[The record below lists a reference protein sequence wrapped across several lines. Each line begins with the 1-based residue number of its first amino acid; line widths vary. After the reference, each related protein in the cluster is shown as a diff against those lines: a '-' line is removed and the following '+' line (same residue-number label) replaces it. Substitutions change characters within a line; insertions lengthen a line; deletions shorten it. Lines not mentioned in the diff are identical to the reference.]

1 LWALGSLPLTE
12 WTNAYPDRRFEEKGG
27 WGITR
32 KWKPKEQNTVGI
44 NVQKAHASSCFFV
57 LRQIS
62 MGRNWHKA
70 QARWYGWEKSEIIA
84 SKGQMPTEGRVGN
97 LKQTEKRHLW

>member
-44 NVQKAHASSCFFV
+44 NVQKAHARFLLLCF
-57 LRQIS
+57 
-62 MGRNWHKA
+62 
-70 QARWYGWEKSEIIA
+70 A
-84 SKGQMPTEGRVGN
+84 SDLDGPE
-97 LKQTEKRHLW
+97 LA